1 MSLNGGINTRKG
13 SDSPLFI
20 YFCIFVAV
28 FLLSF
33 LFVSFVAGIVGT
45 LDICLLYT
53 SDAADE

>member
-45 LDICLLYT
+45 LDI
-53 SDAADE
+53 DERA

>member
-28 FLLSF
+28 FLSPGLSVR
-33 LFVSFVAGIVGT
+33 LISMNVQKY
-45 LDICLLYT
+45 L
-53 SDAADE
+53 